1 MVTAKPRSTN
11 PASADASRNALWR
24 LDRFVAR
31 LPFAILGVFDRSIFY
46 SAWYL
51 AFYLLCMLRPFTGML
66 VLAALVMLPMSIVVF
81 AHPDAAHGMPFWAFG
96 LMGLVLVAFAL
107 GYTLFVDWI
116 TPPGAEDPFE
126 RYRRSDR

>member
-11 PASADASRNALWR
+11 PVSVEASRNAFWR
-24 LDRFVAR
+24 LPLFVAR
-31 LPFAILGVFDRSIFY
+31 LPFAILGLFVRSIFY

-126 RYRRSDR
+126 RYRRTDR